1 MRVLDE
7 GDPRSR
13 IDLLALRLKE
23 WKAIA
28 NS

>member
-1 MRVLDE
+1 MRVLD
-7 GDPRSR
+7 GDDAQARVK
-13 IDLLALRLKE
+13 LLAGRLLE